1 MARKGS
7 VRRRKDTGKYVIDFY
22 DNLGKRHVETIGT
35 NWHEANRALDQR
47 MAEINDGVF
56 AARSRGETFK
66 GRCESWLKG
75 KVKIKPATLRTYEAI
90 LSVHLIPYFGEAKLS
105 EISRKN
111 IQDFVKALVDRGE
124 CSPKS
129 IHNILS
135 VLREILVDA
144 QADGSLIRNPYLKIE
159 KPAIVK
165 IEVDPLGRHEIE
177 LFLKSCEPENRA
189 LFYTAIFTGMRRGEL
204 LGLKWGDIDMV
215 NGQILVR
222 RSLYRGRF
230 QEPKSRS
237 SKRKIDMGP
246 RLAEVL
252 KRHKAKQSRAEQ
264 SRIRLKAGEEWVDNE
279 LVFCTPKGAPLDA
292 DNLYH
297 RDFKR
302 ILKRAGLRQIR
313 IHDLRHTFAAILIAA
328 GHHPKYIQSRMGHYS
343 ITGGERRVAV
353 GMLVARHPPHRSVLE
368 ELPHTAPASGG
379 DAETHPRVGMT
390 DTGWGKPPFHE
401 APHAGPGYAA
411 LLAAAVESLP
421 PQTRDFPTEGGKGVA
436 VHGHAVVSHVTRH
449 HRAQIGAHLGHWL
462 MHTPA
467 KLCANLLKLRLPP
480 RAHRLANHRELA

>member
-7 VRRRKDTGKYVIDFY
+7 VRRKKDTGKYVIDFY

-47 MAEINDGVF
+47 MAEINNGVF
-56 AARSRGETFK
+56 EARSKGATFK
-66 GRCESWLKG
+66 GRCESWWKG

-90 LSVHLIPYFGEAKLS
+90 LSVHLVPYFGEAKLS

-111 IQDFVKALVDRGE
+111 IQDFVKDLVDWGRL
-124 CSPKS
+124 SPKS

-165 IEVDPLGRHEIE
+165 SEVGPLERHEIE
-177 LFLKSCEPENRA
+177 LFLQNCEPENRA
-189 LFYTAIFTGMRRGEL
+189 LFYTAIFTGMRHGEL
-204 LGLKWGDIDMV
+204 LGLKWGDIDWA

-222 RSLYRGRF
+222 RSLYKGRF

-246 RLAEVL
+246 SLGEVL
-252 KRHKAKQSRAEQ
+252 KRYKAEQ
-264 SRIRLKAGEEWVDNE
+264 SKIRLKAGKEWVDND
-279 LVFCTPKGAPLDA
+279 LLFCRPEGGPLDA

-313 IHDLRHTFAAILIAA
+313 IHDLRHTFAASLIKAA
-328 GHHPKYIQSRMGHYS
+328 HHPKYIQNQMGHYS
-343 ITGGERRVAV
+343 ITVTMDLYGHLMPDLHQGAAKRSKDFVFGNEMATEMKKGSERI
-353 GMLVARHPPHRSVLE
+353 
-368 ELPHTAPASGG
+368 
-379 DAETHPRVGMT
+379 
-390 DTGWGKPPFHE
+390 
-401 APHAGPGYAA
+401 
-411 LLAAAVESLP
+411 SL
-421 PQTRDFPTEGGKGVA
+421 
-436 VHGHAVVSHVTRH
+436 
-449 HRAQIGAHLGHWL
+449 
-462 MHTPA
+462 TP
-467 KLCANLLKLRLPP
+467 
-480 RAHRLANHRELA
+480 